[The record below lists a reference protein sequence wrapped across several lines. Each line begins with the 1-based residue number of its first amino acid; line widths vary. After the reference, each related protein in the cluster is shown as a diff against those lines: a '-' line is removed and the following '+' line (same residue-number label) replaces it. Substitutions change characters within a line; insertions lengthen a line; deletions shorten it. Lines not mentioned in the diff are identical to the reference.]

1 MKIVYERKKRGKLK
15 IKKWRETVWER
26 DRTNEEKTDVS
37 KRGEKGDKEV
47 KNIRKWINIYDEKW
61 KVIDKEHFN
70 LEREKERKK

>member
-26 DRTNEEKTDVS
+26 DRTNEEKADVS